1 METLLTPAKSSTLA
15 ARDNEDLLVPAS
27 SGSKGGCDTE
37 LKALEDAVTVL
48 KSEPSLE
55 TLNNTLCWL
64 ESHFVK
70 DDVSNV
76 KVPGSKPAQ
85 VVFVLINCI
94 LPTYWTVLNDAR
106 DPTHVKVRNTLI
118 RCLSTVTGIGA
129 TVNRLHVLLRNRQTP
144 TRPKQ
149 DGEAGELAVLNSF
162 LQKLLKRTAFIHDL
176 WHDLISFVSAS
187 SKRLL
192 LWKEAVS
199 LIAAG
204 KILSLAAQADDF
216 IKDSTSVVHEG
227 SWLADGQRYAVW
239 LGSNIEYMMRHV
251 DVANMESRKAISQL
265 LSKALVLG
273 YTGELVQIH
282 GPLQANT
289 PLRLPD

>member
-15 ARDNEDLLVPAS
+15 TRHNEDLLVPAS
-27 SGSKGGCDTE
+27 SGSKGECDIE
-37 LKALEDAVTVL
+37 IKALEDAVAVL

-106 DPTHVKVRNTLI
+106 DATQVKVRNTLI

-144 TRPKQ
+144 TRPKK
-149 DGEAGELAVLNSF
+149 DGEAEELAVLSSF
-162 LQKLLKRTAFIHDL
+162 LQKLLRRTAFIHDL

-187 SKRLL
+187 SKRSL

-199 LIAAG
+199 LLAAG
-204 KILSLAAQADDF
+204 KVLSLAAQADDF
-216 IKDSTSVVHEG
+216 IKDSTSVVYEG
-227 SWLADGQRYAVW
+227 SWLADGPKYAVW
-239 LGSNIEYMMRHV
+239 LGGNIEYMMRNV
-251 DVANMESRKAISQL
+251 DVANTESRKAISQML
-265 LSKALVLG
+265 RKALVLG
-273 YTGELVQIH
+273 YTGEPVQTYSLF
-282 GPLQANT
+282 PADTL
-289 PLRLPD
+289 LRLRH